1 MSQNEH
7 LRFGKS
13 LDIMNHIIERN
24 DFLTLKK
31 KCPSSTY
38 QLTVCADDEVTMV
51 FLREFRAK
59 WDPCTVCLTSWI
71 SFCWNFIKPSYVWF
85 DNICWSNCSFLV
97 NVSGQHLHSKFPFV
111 GI

>member
-13 LDIMNHIIERN
+13 LDIMNHIIDRK

-31 KCPSSTY
+31 SELLFMKQTLLKTQKKVHHLSKY

-51 FLREFRAK
+51 FLRESRAK
-59 WDPCTVCLTSWI
+59 
-71 SFCWNFIKPSYVWF
+71 
-85 DNICWSNCSFLV
+85 
-97 NVSGQHLHSKFPFV
+97 
-111 GI
+111 

>member
-31 KCPSSTY
+31 IRIALHETDFTLLKTQKKCPSSTY

-59 WDPCTVCLTSWI
+59 
-71 SFCWNFIKPSYVWF
+71 
-85 DNICWSNCSFLV
+85 
-97 NVSGQHLHSKFPFV
+97 
-111 GI
+111 